1 MARTM
6 KFELEDRKYREKST
20 NCWLPFADLLSLHDS
35 VSEDTQSKTLTSHN
49 AKHLQLIPYTK
60 HGFIYT

>member
-49 AKHLQLIPYTK
+49 AKQLI
-60 HGFIYT
+60 FN